1 MSKNQDIDEQM
12 LDDEALDQNVET
24 ASEDYSYDEEP
35 SVIDELRTTVTERE
49 KTVEAIRKYTD
60 EDEDDEDEKESISLR
75 YILGGDILGSPFFI
89 KQVVFVIFVVVLMLL
104 YTGNRY
110 ASQQDAIYIDSLRQN
125 LQDVKYNVMTQS
137 SELLNLTRQ
146 SNIEKR
152 LKEQGDSALTNPV
165 TPPYLI
171 RTGDYVEKPLIIET
185 ETDPNL
191 PTGDEV

>member
-1 MSKNQDIDEQM
+1 MKDEKDIEEQELTANPYQNEDEPTVM
-12 LDDEALDQNVET
+12 E
-24 ASEDYSYDEEP
+24 
-35 SVIDELRTTVTERE
+35 ELRSEVNERE
-49 KTVEAIRKYTD
+49 KTAEAIRKFTD
-60 EDEDDEDEKESISLR
+60 EEGEEDDKDSLSLR

-89 KQVVFVIFVVVLMLL
+89 KQVVFVMFVVVLMLL

-110 ASQQDAIYIDSLRQN
+110 DSQQDTIYIDSLRKE
-125 LQDVKYNVMTQS
+125 LQDMKYNVMTQA

-152 LKEQGDSALTNPV
+152 LKEQGDSALTNPI

-171 RTGDYVEKPLIIET
+171 RTGGYEEKPLIIET